1 LLGILLVVTVV
12 AAVAVSRGAPAG
24 AARKPLVAKP
34 KPTEV
39 VATDPAS
46 GAVGVVPTTTLVVKL
61 SRPVAASVPPPT
73 LSPPVAG
80 SWAGCG
86 TDELCFTP
94 TAPFPAGVT
103 ESLVVPLSV
112 RSVGRRATAAHRRTR
127 SAATDA
133 SDRKTVV
140 SREFH
145 LSFTAAAQ
153 STGLAQV
160 LLAQLGYLPLHLA
173 QQLVPVAGAK
183 PGHGASTASQDPVS
197 AATTGVPESATG
209 SGASSTSE
217 GSDPAAALTFR
228 YSDIPPAVQAMWQ
241 PGVDN
246 TMTQGALVQ
255 FERVHGIEDG
265 SYPPYGTTVTPT
277 VWQALVQ
284 ASLTAAH
291 DPDPY
296 SVAEVSESS
305 PEQLVLWS
313 NGTTALTTLVN
324 TGIVGGA
331 TPTGDYFVYLRY
343 PEQTM
348 HGYTTTGQPYVYRDV
363 PDVNYF
369 SGNFAIHGF
378 QRASYGF
385 PQSQGCV
392 EVPLNE
398 APVIYSY
405 LHYGSLV
412 VIS

>member
-1 LLGILLVVTVV
+1 MGILLVVAVV
-12 AAVAVSRGAPAG
+12 VVVAVSRDGPAG
-24 AARKPLVAKP
+24 AARKLEVSKP

-46 GAVGVVPTTTLVVKL
+46 GAVDVVPTTKLIVKL
-61 SRPVAASVPPPT
+61 SRPLAGSVPPPT

-94 TAPFPAGVT
+94 STPFPGGVT
-103 ESLVVPLSV
+103 ERLVVPLSV
-112 RSVGRRATAAHRRTR
+112 RSVERRATATHHHAS

-140 SREFH
+140 TREFH
-145 LSFTAAAQ
+145 LSFTAAAE

-173 QQLVPVAGAK
+173 QQLVPVGGAQ
-183 PGHGASTASQDPVS
+183 PGHGASTPSKTPISVANAGSEPVS
-197 AATTGVPESATG
+197 
-209 SGASSTSE
+209 GAGAPSTLE
-217 GSDPAAALTFR
+217 ASDPATALTFR
-228 YSDIPPAVQAMWQ
+228 YVDTPSAVQAMWQ

-265 SYPPYGTTVTPT
+265 GYPPYGTTVTPT
-277 VWQALVQ
+277 VWHALVQ
-284 ASLTAAH
+284 ASLTATG

-296 SVAEVSESS
+296 SVAEVSEAS
-305 PEQLVLWS
+305 PERLVLWS
-313 NGTTALTTLVN
+313 NGATALTTLVN
-324 TGIVGGA
+324 TGIAGGA

-343 PEQTM
+343 TEQTM
-348 HGYTTTGQPYVYRDV
+348 HGYTTTGQPYVYHDV

-378 QRASYGF
+378 PRASYGF

-398 APVIYSY
+398 APVIYSD